1 VLALMVVRVVF
12 AVSAGAL
19 LAREL
24 WRTATGQAS
33 DAELVMIQDSEDLA
47 PVHDLHI
54 GEPAPG
60 KTER

>member
-1 VLALMVVRVVF
+1 VVRVVF

-24 WRTATGQAS
+24 RRTATGQAS
-33 DAELVMIQDSEDLA
+33 DAELVMVQDSEDLA
-47 PVHDLHI
+47 HVHDLHI